1 MATIAEFGRNFPK
14 RVRKMAIYNALGEE
28 LTNELDSTGCEL
40 IIHDDLKSYEFTNIT
55 PELQSKIDAKK
66 IK

>member
-1 MATIAEFGRNFPK
+1 
-14 RVRKMAIYNALGEE
+14 MAIYNALGEE